1 MPASRTVIVGGGV
14 GGLCVAIRLAAR
26 GHDVTL
32 CERLPEVGGK
42 LAVYR
47 RDGFTFDLGPS
58 LLTLPQQFDE
68 VMRCAGTSLDAE
80 LDVRRLSTQFRCFWQ
95 NHTTATF
102 YDNPID
108 TASSLDGMHPGAGEE
123 YLRFLK
129 HSRTI
134 WDVSERT
141 FLAGPMSGPLS
152 LLRRMKGLRD
162 FSAIDARRTLSTA
175 ARKHFT
181 HENLQQWLGRYAT
194 YSGSSPYRSP
204 ATLSCI
210 ASVEADHGAWY
221 PIGGLGALR
230 DALERVAHR
239 SGVQI
244 RTSCDVKRIVSRR
257 GRVVGVEIT
266 GGETLDADTVVAN
279 VDAQHLYRDLV
290 DEPKHLRALDKAG
303 KSTSGVVVL
312 VGARG
317 TTPNIAH
324 HNVWFSAD
332 YEREFTQI
340 ANGELPSDPTIYACV
355 SSITDPSQAPAGH
368 ENWFLL
374 VNAPAGTSLD
384 GEYSNYGNDIVNRL
398 AQVGPDL
405 RNRALFIETIGP
417 MDLEKR
423 YRAPGGAIYGTSSN
437 GRNAAFRRPNNRG
450 PLKGLYLVGGS
461 SHPGGGLPMVA
472 VSARIVDDVID
483 QDLNGTRHR

>member
-1 MPASRTVIVGGGV
+1 MSASRVVIVGGGV
-14 GGLCVAIRLAAR
+14 GGLCVSIRLAAR
-26 GHDVTL
+26 GHDVTI

-58 LLTLPQQFDE
+58 LLTLPQQFDD
-68 VMRCAGTSLDAE
+68 VMRLAGTSLDAE
-80 LDVRRLSTQFRCFWQ
+80 LDVRRLSTQFRYFWQ

-108 TASSLDGMHPGAGEE
+108 TASSLDGMHTGSGEE

-129 HSRTI
+129 HSRSI
-134 WDVSERT
+134 WEVSERT
-141 FLAGPMSGPLS
+141 FLAGPMAGPLS
-152 LLRRMKGLRD
+152 LLRRMKGLSD
-162 FSAIDARRTLSTA
+162 FGAIDARRTLSSA

-181 HENLQQWLGRYAT
+181 DPNLQQWLGRYAT

-210 ASVEADHGAWY
+210 AAVEADHGAWY
-221 PIGGLGALR
+221 PVGGLGALR
-230 DALERVAHR
+230 DALERVARR
-239 SGVQI
+239 SGVHI
-244 RTSCDVKRIVSRR
+244 RTNCDVKRVVSRR
-257 GRVVGVEIT
+257 GRVVGVELA
-266 GGETLDADTVVAN
+266 GSETLDADVVIAN
-279 VDAQHLYRDLV
+279 VDARHLYGELLE
-290 DEPKHLRALDKAG
+290 EPKQLRTLDKAG
-303 KSTSGVVVL
+303 RSTSGVVVL
-312 VGARG
+312 VGVRG

-324 HNVWFSAD
+324 HNVWFSSD

-340 ANGELPSDPTIYACV
+340 AQGEVPSDPTIYACV
-355 SSITDPSQAPAGH
+355 SAVTDPSQAPAGH

-374 VNAPAGTSLD
+374 VNAPAGATLD
-384 GEYSNYGNDIVNRL
+384 AQTDYGQVIVDRL
-398 AQVGPDL
+398 AKVGPDL
-405 RNRALFIETIGP
+405 RSRALFIETIGP
-417 MDLEKR
+417 ADLEKR

-437 GRNAAFRRPNNRG
+437 GRKAAFRRPNNRG

-472 VSARIVDDVID
+472 ISARIVDDAIAH
-483 QDLNGTRHR
+483 DLNGARHR

>member
-1 MPASRTVIVGGGV
+1 MSPRRVVVVGGGV

-26 GHDVTL
+26 GHEVTV

-58 LLTLPQQFDE
+58 LLTLPHVFDE
-68 VMRCAGTSLDAE
+68 VMRLAGTSLDAE
-80 LDVRRLSTQFRCFWQ
+80 LDVRRLSTQFRYFWQ

-108 TASSLDGMHPGAGEE
+108 TASSLDGMRPGSGEE

-129 HSRTI
+129 HARTI
-134 WDVSERT
+134 WEVSERT

-152 LLRRMKGLRD
+152 LLRRMKGVRD
-162 FSAIDARRTLSTA
+162 FTAIDARRTLSSA

-181 HENLQQWLGRYAT
+181 DGNLQQWLGRYAT

-210 ASVEADHGAWY
+210 AAVEADHGAWY
-221 PIGGLGALR
+221 PVGGLGALR
-230 DALERVAHR
+230 QALERVARR
-239 SGVQI
+239 SGVTI

-257 GRVVGVEIT
+257 GRVVGVELA
-266 GGETLDADTVVAN
+266 GGETLDADLVVAN
-279 VDAQHLYRDLV
+279 VDAQHLYDELLN
-290 DEPKHLRALDKAG
+290 EPKQLRTLNKAG

-324 HNVWFSAD
+324 HNVWFSSD

-340 ANGELPSDPTIYACV
+340 AQGQVPSDPTIYACV
-355 SSITDPSQAPAGH
+355 SAVTDPTQAPAGH

-374 VNAPAGTSLD
+374 VNAPAGASLNGTADD
-384 GEYSNYGNDIVNRL
+384 GRAIIDRL

-405 RNRALFIETIGP
+405 RSRALFVETIGP
-417 MDLEKR
+417 ADLEKR

-437 GRNAAFRRPNNRG
+437 GRKAAFRRPNNRG
-450 PLKGLYLVGGS
+450 PLRGLYLVGGS

-472 VSARIVDDVID
+472 ISARIVDDAIAH
-483 QDLNGTRHR
+483 DLKRD

>member
-1 MPASRTVIVGGGV
+1 MSPRRVVVVGGGV

-26 GHDVTL
+26 GHEVTV

-58 LLTLPQQFDE
+58 LLTLPHVFDE
-68 VMRCAGTSLDAE
+68 VMRLAGTSLDAE
-80 LDVRRLSTQFRCFWQ
+80 LDVRRLSTQFRYFWQ

-108 TASSLDGMHPGAGEE
+108 TASSLDGMRPGSGEE

-129 HSRTI
+129 HARTI
-134 WDVSERT
+134 WEVSERT

-152 LLRRMKGLRD
+152 LLRRMKGVRD
-162 FSAIDARRTLSTA
+162 FTAIDARRTLSSA

-181 HENLQQWLGRYAT
+181 DGNLQQWLGRYAT

-210 ASVEADHGAWY
+210 AAVEADHGAWY
-221 PIGGLGALR
+221 PVGGLGALR
-230 DALERVAHR
+230 DALERVARR
-239 SGVQI
+239 SGVTI

-257 GRVVGVEIT
+257 GRVVGVELA
-266 GGETLDADTVVAN
+266 GGEILDADLVVAN
-279 VDAQHLYRDLV
+279 VDAQHLYDELLN
-290 DEPKHLRALDKAG
+290 EPKQLRTLNKAG

-324 HNVWFSAD
+324 HNVWFSSD

-340 ANGELPSDPTIYACV
+340 AQGQVPSDPTIYACV
-355 SSITDPSQAPAGH
+355 SAVTDPTQAPAGH

-374 VNAPAGTSLD
+374 VNAPAGASLNGTADD
-384 GEYSNYGNDIVNRL
+384 GRVIIDRL

-405 RNRALFIETIGP
+405 RSRALFVETIGP
-417 MDLEKR
+417 ADLEKR

-437 GRNAAFRRPNNRG
+437 GRKAAFRRPNNRG
-450 PLKGLYLVGGS
+450 PLRDLYLVGGS

-472 VSARIVDDVID
+472 ISARIVDDAIAH
-483 QDLNGTRHR
+483 DLKRD

>member
-1 MPASRTVIVGGGV
+1 MSPRRVVVVGGGV
-14 GGLCVAIRLAAR
+14 GGLCAAIRLAAR
-26 GHDVTL
+26 GHAVTV
-32 CERLPEVGGK
+32 CERLSEVGGK

-58 LLTLPQQFDE
+58 LLTLPHVLEE
-68 VMRCAGTSLDAE
+68 VMRLAGTSLDAE
-80 LDVRRLSTQFRCFWQ
+80 LDVRRLSTQFRYFWQ

-108 TASSLDGMHPGAGEE
+108 TASSLDGMRPGSGEE

-129 HSRTI
+129 HARTI
-134 WDVSERT
+134 WEVSERT

-152 LLRRMKGLRD
+152 LLRRMKGIRD
-162 FSAIDARRTLSTA
+162 FTVIDARRTLSSA

-181 HENLQQWLGRYAT
+181 DGNLQQWLGRYAT

-210 ASVEADHGAWY
+210 AAVEADHGAWY
-221 PIGGLGALR
+221 PVGGLGALR
-230 DALERVAHR
+230 DALERVARR
-239 SGVQI
+239 SGVTI

-257 GRVVGVEIT
+257 GRVVGVELA
-266 GGETLDADTVVAN
+266 GGETLDADLVVAN
-279 VDAQHLYRDLV
+279 VDAQHLYDELLN
-290 DEPKHLRALDKAG
+290 EPKQLRTLNKAG

-324 HNVWFSAD
+324 HNVWFSSD

-340 ANGELPSDPTIYACV
+340 AQGQVPSDPTIYACV
-355 SSITDPSQAPAGH
+355 SAVTDPTQAPAGH

-374 VNAPAGTSLD
+374 VNAPAGASLNGTADD
-384 GEYSNYGNDIVNRL
+384 GRAIIDRL

-405 RNRALFIETIGP
+405 RSRALFVETIGP
-417 MDLEKR
+417 ADLEKR

-437 GRNAAFRRPNNRG
+437 GRKAAFRRPNNRG
-450 PLKGLYLVGGS
+450 PLRGLYLVGGS

-472 VSARIVDDVID
+472 ISARIVDDAIAH
-483 QDLNGTRHR
+483 DLKRD